1 MICCNIFTSY
11 IIYPLFV
18 LTLYS
23 VPFKWV
29 LLSTNISC
37 ECLSLQFQS
46 LIFQWLLQM
55 LSANQ
60 MFSHFDCVLQK
71 NIMTLNYENKNFLTI
86 RRILIVTQWVTSILQ
101 TTMKTLLEVIDFG
114 GLSMSDFFIKFFGW
128 CIFIFKKCIH
138 LYWNKDIFHM
148 HYLLSSMGFFS
159 LIQKTRFVLLRLPLY
174 KIKMLV
180 NFVTPRVIIQ
190 RNYE

>member
-1 MICCNIFTSY
+1 MICCNIFVVTHLQ
-11 IIYPLFV
+11 IISYPLFV

-29 LLSTNISC
+29 LLSTNVSC

-71 NIMTLNYENKNFLTI
+71 NIMTLNYENKNLLNDSEDSNCDLVSYKYI
-86 RRILIVTQWVTSILQ
+86 SNYNGNSSWSYWSRRLINVRFFHKILWLV
-101 TTMKTLLEVIDFG
+101 
-114 GLSMSDFFIKFFGW
+114 
-128 CIFIFKKCIH
+128 
-138 LYWNKDIFHM
+138 YFH
-148 HYLLSSMGFFS
+148 F
-159 LIQKTRFVLLRLPLY
+159 
-174 KIKMLV
+174 
-180 NFVTPRVIIQ
+180 
-190 RNYE
+190 

>member
-11 IIYPLFV
+11 IISSFCFDIIFCAIQMGFAFNQHIMWMFIVTFFNGCFRCSLLIKCFHT
-18 LTLYS
+18 LTVCCKKIS
-23 VPFKWV
+23 W
-29 LLSTNISC
+29 LSTMKIK
-37 ECLSLQFQS
+37 
-46 LIFQWLLQM
+46 I
-55 LSANQ
+55 
-60 MFSHFDCVLQK
+60 
-71 NIMTLNYENKNFLTI
+71 FLTI

-138 LYWNKDIFHM
+138 LYWNKDTFHM

-159 LIQKTRFVLLRLPLY
+159 LI
-174 KIKMLV
+174 
-180 NFVTPRVIIQ
+180 
-190 RNYE
+190 